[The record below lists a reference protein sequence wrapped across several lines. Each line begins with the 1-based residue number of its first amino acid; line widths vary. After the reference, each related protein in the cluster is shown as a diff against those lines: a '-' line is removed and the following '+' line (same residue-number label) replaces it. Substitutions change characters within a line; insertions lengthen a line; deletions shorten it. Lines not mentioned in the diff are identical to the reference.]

1 MKGKIMKQNSNAEEI
16 LLSGKSLD
24 ELIKIKMQQQMEEE
38 IKNSK
43 KKKDSYLERD
53 ISKVPKDMILSSK
66 SIFKV
71 FSKSTKSESFISGLQ
86 ADGFLGLRDDLR
98 LQVLNG
104 ELSTFEIDDAFISFE
119 KIELEK

>member
-1 MKGKIMKQNSNAEEI
+1 MKQNSNAEEI

-43 KKKDSYLERD
+43 KKKESYLERD